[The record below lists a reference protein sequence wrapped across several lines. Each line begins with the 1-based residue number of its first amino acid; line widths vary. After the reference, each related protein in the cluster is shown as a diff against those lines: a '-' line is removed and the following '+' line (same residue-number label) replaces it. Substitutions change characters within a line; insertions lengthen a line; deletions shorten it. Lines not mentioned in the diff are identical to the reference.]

1 MSKRLREYFNQIK
14 KERNKQTNEHK
25 ALKKENIVITQMRC
39 SNNIV
44 TLSMEYRTR
53 QYTVL
58 IS

>member
-1 MSKRLREYFNQIK
+1 MMSKRLREYFNQIK
-14 KERNKQTNEHK
+14 KERKKERNEHK

-53 QYTVL
+53 Q
-58 IS
+58 